1 MGEVCGGAKMSQPTP
16 KQRQLCSNC
25 NGKGQVFHNTVWKFG
40 LNPCQFCNGTGYVE
54 YNTPPWR
61 RK

>member
-1 MGEVCGGAKMSQPTP
+1 MGEICRGPKMSQPIP
-16 KQRQLCSNC
+16 KQRQPCPNC
-25 NGKGQVFHNTVWKFG
+25 NGTGQVFHNTVWKFG
-40 LNPCQFCNGTGYVE
+40 LKPCQFCNGTGYVE